1 MVAVAVAVEPAFGTE
16 LEAEFAVS
24 VKFAERLDV
33 EVVTGID
40 VAKLVSSAA
49 AAVAHT
55 ISTPQVSPTCFR
67 RFRYCSSICI
77 HLVRGVLSKHI
88 LQERLEQQM
97 WTKAHLQML

>member
-1 MVAVAVAVEPAFGTE
+1 MVAVAAAVAVAVAAAVAVAVEPAFGTE

-55 ISTPQVSPTCFR
+55 ISTPQVSPTTGLFKQNSVSLR
-67 RFRYCSSICI
+67 NT
-77 HLVRGVLSKHI
+77 VN
-88 LQERLEQQM
+88 QE
-97 WTKAHLQML
+97 